1 MRTDATL
8 AADAVTIM
16 AMMEALRVAFEA
28 ATEPHGARDADT
40 LDRLILREVKQ
51 MELPTY
57 SYDSQAKGIE
67 EAIACIR
74 LAVDQARRKAA

>member
-1 MRTDATL
+1 MRSDATL

-28 ATEPHGARDADT
+28 ATDGGARDPDD
-40 LDRLILREVKQ
+40 LDRRILREVKQ
-51 MELPTY
+51 MELPSY
-57 SYDSQAKGIE
+57 SYGAQAKGIE